1 MSVAI
6 HLSFMEAV
14 GHLQTTERR
23 QVEGTIRRL
32 SETGPTPGMRP
43 HRLSGRRSDILSL
56 SVNMDLRIL
65 ALTQGG
71 NYVLVHVGH
80 HDDAYEWAEKNS
92 TGVAC
97 AAAFGV
103 THRVGHHASDTNDA
117 EGAVLET
124 FGLSIRKA
132 LEAVGCPAAL
142 VGLLAQASDEGELVE
157 RMELLAPEWQELVLD
172 AVSGAKPQPPTG
184 TPSNIWVVPSD
195 DALKQA
201 IGLPD
206 ASWRIFLHPSQREV
220 VEAETDRDLV
230 VVGGPGTGKNR
241 RTGSPGMSPH
251 RPTDRP
257 WSGVRCTCRPFPD
270 RRGVDDQHG
279 SLSEGRSSE
288 LPPHHRYGG
297 CRKKRQ
303 AKRNGHSQPRK
314 G

>member
-1 MSVAI
+1 MGVAI

-14 GHLQTTERR
+14 GRLQTTERR

-71 NYVLVHVGH
+71 NYVLVHAGH

-92 TGVAC
+92 TGVAG
-97 AAAFGV
+97 AATFGV
-103 THRVGHHASDTNDA
+103 THRVGHHVSDANDA

-157 RMELLAPEWQELVLD
+157 RLELLAPNGRNSFWTLSPEPNPNP
-172 AVSGAKPQPPTG
+172 PQAP
-184 TPSNIWVVPSD
+184 
-195 DALKQA
+195 
-201 IGLPD
+201 
-206 ASWRIFLHPSQREV
+206 
-220 VEAETDRDLV
+220 
-230 VVGGPGTGKNR
+230 R
-241 RTGSPGMSPH
+241 RTSGSF
-251 RPTDRP
+251 RLT
-257 WSGVRCTCRPFPD
+257 T
-270 RRGVDDQHG
+270 
-279 SLSEGRSSE
+279 RSSR
-288 LPPHHRYGG
+288 P
-297 CRKKRQ
+297 
-303 AKRNGHSQPRK
+303 
-314 G
+314 